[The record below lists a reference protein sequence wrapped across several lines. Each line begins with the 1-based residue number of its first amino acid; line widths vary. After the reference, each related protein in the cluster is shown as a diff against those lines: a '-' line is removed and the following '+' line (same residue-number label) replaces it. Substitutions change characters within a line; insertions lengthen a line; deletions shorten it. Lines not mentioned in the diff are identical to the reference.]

1 MTGLPRTGTS
11 LPAPGDFLLDY
22 EILGRIGSGGM
33 GVVLQ
38 ARDLKL
44 NRVVA
49 LKFLPQT
56 FYGGELD
63 KQSLLKEARAISAL
77 DHPNICTIYG
87 LEESEDGRLFIVM
100 AYYDGGT
107 LAGKIANGPIPVRE
121 AVDLLTGIASG
132 LAAAHAHNI
141 VHRDIKPSNI
151 LLTRQNVVKIV
162 DFGLSKAISNDS
174 QTQSMTISG
183 TAAYMSPEQLRGE
196 PVDQRADIW
205 AIGVIAAEMLSGHHP
220 FRRDTLPA
228 IAHSICTDPP
238 EISGELPLSLQ
249 RIVYKCLS
257 KTPGLRYASCD
268 ELLHDLGA
276 LDLRDFPLKA
286 PELKSSAG
294 VETKGAVL
302 TTGTASRHS
311 QKTSRKAASAQQKAL
326 GNIIAAASGRTAPE
340 PSSKRWMIPAA
351 AVILLLL
358 AIVIFPMPREHV
370 RGLLFGPKEKHIAVL
385 PFDNAS
391 ADPAISPLAA
401 GLMDSMTGALSN
413 LDISQQT
420 LWVIPASVVR
430 SGNVTDP
437 VSAYKQLGATLV
449 IKGRLER
456 AGQHV
461 AIDIN
466 LINAETL
473 RQIAAVT
480 ASNESGDLAAAEQD
494 AVTQLGRLLNVS
506 GAHDAVARSGSSSVP
521 AAYDLYLEALSYLQ
535 RFDKPQNL
543 DLAVDRL
550 QKAIAQDPDF
560 ALAYAK
566 LGEAYRLKYK
576 ASHDS
581 KWIQEA
587 LANCERALKLN
598 PQLPSAYVTLGSL
611 HTLTGNNELALTEFQ
626 KAVALDNRNPDAI
639 IGMAWSYEQAGR
651 LDQAEAEYKRAA
663 ALNSSDWS
671 NRNELALFYNRHG
684 RYADAIEQ
692 AKQAI
697 YSSPGNPMLYFN
709 LGGIYLDSGN
719 PSAYPLAENALR
731 KSLALGATNG
741 AYGNLALLYLYE
753 KRYAEAVT
761 ASERA
766 IALDD
771 QEILSW
777 RYAELAYRWL
787 GERQKADAALDRM
800 ESVAEAQASMNP
812 RKATSQ
818 SWLGLVYAKKGLRE
832 RAIPHIE
839 AALSLA
845 PEDSQVLVNAVV
857 AYNHLADET
866 SAEHLIRQAQQN
878 GVSLADLQL
887 DPDMQSLLA
896 REKAR

>member
-1 MTGLPRTGTS
+1 M
-11 LPAPGDFLLDY
+11 PAPGDFLRDY
-22 EILGRIGSGGM
+22 EIVGHIGSGGM
-33 GVVLQ
+33 GVILQ

-44 NRVVA
+44 NRIVA

-56 FYGGELD
+56 LYGGESD
-63 KQSLLKEARAISAL
+63 KQCLLKEARAISAL

-87 LEESEDGRLFIVM
+87 LEEREDGRLFMVM

-107 LAGKIANGPIPVRE
+107 LAGKIANSPIPLRE
-121 AVDLLTGIASG
+121 AVELLIGIASG
-132 LAAAHAHNI
+132 LAAAHAQNI

-162 DFGLSKAISNDS
+162 DFGLSRAISNEGE
-174 QTQSMTISG
+174 TQSMTISG

-196 PVDQRADIW
+196 VIDQRVDIW
-205 AIGVIAAEMLSGHHP
+205 AIGVIAAEMLSGYHP
-220 FRRDTLPA
+220 FRRDTLLS
-228 IAHSICTDPP
+228 IAHSICTDAP
-238 EISGELPLSLQ
+238 EITGDLPLSLQ

-257 KTPGLRYASCD
+257 KTPGLRYSSCD
-268 ELLHDLGA
+268 ELLRDLSA
-276 LDLRDFPLKA
+276 LDLRHD
-286 PELKSSAG
+286 PESSAEMAAGG
-294 VETKGAVL
+294 VTP
-302 TTGTASRHS
+302 TIGTVSTDSR
-311 QKTSRKAASAQQKAL
+311 KTSRKTISAQKKSL
-326 GNIIAAASGRTAPE
+326 NNSIAAASGQ
-340 PSSKRWMIPAA
+340 PSHESSRRRWIIPAV
-351 AVILLLL
+351 AVFLLLL
-358 AIVIFPMPREHV
+358 AIVIFPEPREHA

-385 PFDNAS
+385 PFDNAGT
-391 ADPAISPLAA
+391 DPAASPLAA
-401 GLMDSMTGALSN
+401 GLMDSMTAALSN
-413 LDISQQT
+413 LDASRQP

-430 SGNVTDP
+430 SGKVTDP

-449 IKGRLER
+449 VKGTLVR

-473 RQIAAVT
+473 RQIGAVT
-480 ASNESGDLAAAEQD
+480 ASNENGDLATAQQD

-506 GAHDAVARSGSSSVP
+506 GAYDAVARSGSSGVP

-550 QKAIAQDPDF
+550 QNAIAQDPDF

-576 ASHDS
+576 AGKNSR
-581 KWIQEA
+581 WMQEA
-587 LANCERALKLN
+587 LANCQHALKLN

-611 HTLTGNNELALTEFQ
+611 HTLTGYNELALTEFQ

-651 LDQAEAEYKRAA
+651 LDQAETEYKRAA

-671 NRNELALFYNRHG
+671 NRNELALFYDRHS
-684 RYADAIEQ
+684 RYTDALEQ
-692 AKQAI
+692 VKQAI
-697 YSSPGNPMLYFN
+697 DSSPDNPMLYSN
-709 LGGIYLDSGN
+709 LGDFYLEIGS
-719 PSAYPLAENALR
+719 PSVYPQAETALR
-731 KSLALGATNG
+731 KSLALDATNG
-741 AYGNLALLYLYE
+741 AYSNLALLYLYE
-753 KRYAEAVT
+753 KRYAEASI
-761 ASERA
+761 ASEKA
-766 IALDD
+766 IALDN

-777 RYAELAYRWL
+777 RFAELAYSWL
-787 GERQKADAALDRM
+787 GERQKADAALDHV
-800 ESVAEAQASMNP
+800 ENLAQAQNAMNP
-812 RKATSQ
+812 RKASSQ

-839 AALSLA
+839 AALTLA
-845 PEDSQVLVNAVV
+845 PSDSQVLVNVV
-857 AYNHLADET
+857 EAYNHLADET
-866 SAEHLIRQAQQN
+866 SAEHLIRQSRQN

-887 DPDMQSLLA
+887 DPDMQSLLS
-896 REKAR
+896 RKKHSSCCDKHSNH